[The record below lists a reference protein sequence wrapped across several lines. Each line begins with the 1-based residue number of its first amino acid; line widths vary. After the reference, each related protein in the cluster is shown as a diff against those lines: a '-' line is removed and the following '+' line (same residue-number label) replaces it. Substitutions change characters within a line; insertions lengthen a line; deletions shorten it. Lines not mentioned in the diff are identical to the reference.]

1 MGAEAGLVLDVEA
14 EAAIQGLG
22 AKEERQSKDIL
33 NTTQLQRETRSPR
46 SLRSEAW
53 RNFTTSET
61 EAGPLSM
68 AEVRKDT
75 EAVHQ
80 KSQVSSRR
88 LVLFQDSKGSE
99 R

>member
-53 RNFTTSET
+53 RNITRFKTVT
-61 EAGPLSM
+61 PQLSM
-68 AEVRKDT
+68 AEARKAM
-75 EAVHQ
+75 EAAHQ
-80 KSQVSSRR
+80 RSQVSSRR
-88 LVLFQDSKGSE
+88 LELFQDSVAKG
-99 R
+99 